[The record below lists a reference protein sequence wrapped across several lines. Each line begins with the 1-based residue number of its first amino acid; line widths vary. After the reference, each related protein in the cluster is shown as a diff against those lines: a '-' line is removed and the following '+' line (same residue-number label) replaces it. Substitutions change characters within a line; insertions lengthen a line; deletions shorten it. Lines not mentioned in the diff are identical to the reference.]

1 MQATRTFSAA
11 FAASTLL
18 FAPTVAAQDG
28 PGMRQIHPP
37 TMVSLGFGLGD
48 QTLEINRGQ
57 FPSTGNGNLPGVI
70 SRSTDAMHL
79 RLRAEHFFGNDFGVF
94 ANLYIGSAD
103 DINEDLGSTD
113 SSLDSAGIFLAAA
126 YRATMDDDFR
136 LPVRFGPFIQSIDY
150 DDVSFVGNGGETTYS
165 TIGVRLSAEPEF
177 ILWQTPDG
185 DRISE
190 CSVFAD
196 LTCGA
201 GPSNVEDDDGKE
213 EAYAFT
219 LSYELGLRYRF
230 ASGLFGGLS
239 YFAQKYHIGTT
250 ESYRS
255 QVFFGVD
262 DDFNGIMLTA
272 GLRF

>member
-1 MQATRTFSAA
+1 MPSTRTFSAA
-11 FAASTLL
+11 LAASTLL

-48 QTLEINRGQ
+48 QTLEVNRGE
-57 FPSTGNGNLPGVI
+57 FPSPSNNNLPGVI
-70 SRSTDAMHL
+70 SRSTDAMHM

-94 ANLYIGSAD
+94 ANIYIGSAD
-103 DINEDLGSTD
+103 DINEDIGSTE
-113 SSLDSAGIFLAAA
+113 SSLDSSGFFLAAA

-136 LPVRFGPFIQSIDY
+136 LPVRFGPFMQAIEID
-150 DDVSFVGNGGETTYS
+150 DGNFTNGAITYS

-196 LTCGA
+196 LSCGA
-201 GPSNVEDDDGKE
+201 GPTNVEDDSNKE
-213 EAYAFT
+213 EAYSFT

-230 ASGLFGGLS
+230 ANGIFGGLS

-250 ESYRS
+250 ESYRN